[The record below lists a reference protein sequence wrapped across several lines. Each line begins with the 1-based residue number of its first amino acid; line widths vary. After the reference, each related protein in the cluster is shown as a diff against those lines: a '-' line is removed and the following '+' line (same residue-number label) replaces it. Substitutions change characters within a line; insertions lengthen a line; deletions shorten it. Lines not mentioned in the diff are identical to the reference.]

1 VRISN
6 VYCNHVLNLSPP
18 GLNGANPNPELP
30 RPLLDEDPLLVDDGN
45 GSNNDGGDNA
55 DNIGEDEDD
64 EDDGVVAGPTVEAYV
79 ELAKTSCTF

>member
-1 VRISN
+1 
-6 VYCNHVLNLSPP
+6 LSPP

-55 DNIGEDEDD
+55 
-64 EDDGVVAGPTVEAYV
+64 V
-79 ELAKTSCTF
+79 KTRMMKTMVLLPVRQSKLMSS